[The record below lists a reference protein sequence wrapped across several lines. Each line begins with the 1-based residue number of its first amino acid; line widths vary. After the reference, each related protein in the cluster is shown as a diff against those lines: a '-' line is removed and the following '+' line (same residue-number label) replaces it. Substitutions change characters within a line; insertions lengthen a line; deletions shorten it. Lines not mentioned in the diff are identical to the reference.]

1 MAEVGHNSAL
11 TPAEEKALFFYHVRK
26 DMATKA
32 KLQELQA
39 QRKQDRKLAQ
49 ADNIALSRIDFAEKA
64 LDAEDKATI
73 TQKVNDQLK
82 IMEWLNII
90 PSYNED
96 LFADRAPRDE
106 KIEGQGEIAG
116 LAGKDR
122 FSDYAPDS
130 ADDKA
135 WKRGYDRGQAIM
147 RDNLE
152 AAMTKSNSRR
162 TNEEPP
168 PSTDGDDPFA
178 DAA

>member
-1 MAEVGHNSAL
+1 MAAAVAGHNSAL
-11 TPAEEKALFFYHVRK
+11 TADEEKALFFYHVRK

-32 KLQELQA
+32 KIADLQA

-49 ADNIALSRIDFAEKA
+49 ADSIALSRIDFCEKA
-64 LDAEDKATI
+64 LDAEDKTTI
-73 TQKVNDQLK
+73 TQKVHDQLK

-90 PSYNED
+90 PAYNSD

-116 LAGKDR
+116 LAGAER
-122 FSDYAPDS
+122 VSGYEAAS

-135 WKRGYDRGQAIM
+135 WLSGYDRGQAIM

-152 AAMTKSNSRR
+152 AAMNKANSKR
-162 TNEEPP
+162 TNEEPA
-168 PSTDGDDPFA
+168 TTGGDPFQ